1 MLIFEKFKTIL
12 LTVSFTDLIDIVL
25 VAILFKLLYS
35 TIKNTRA
42 MQLLKGM
49 LVLAILAPICKE
61 FSLNTMYWVLSK
73 SITILLLAMPVI
85 FQPELRSA
93 LEKLGKK
100 FPGAER
106 FENRRQAEE
115 FVEEI
120 VAAVTDLAPE
130 KIGALII
137 IQRETGLAD
146 IFDQGVKI
154 NGIVSRE
161 LIKNIFFKNA
171 PLHDGAVIIRGNIV
185 LAAGCYLPLSQ
196 RRLSTDL
203 GTRHRAAVG
212 ITEETDAI
220 AIVVSEETGK
230 ISVVEDGRLL
240 RGISVDELRK
250 FLMNSL
256 IVKTSG
262 ISGFI
267 KRRQKKNEK

>member
-1 MLIFEKFKTIL
+1 MLIFEKFKTLL
-12 LTVSFTDLIDIVL
+12 LTVSFTDFIDVIL

-49 LVLAILAPICKE
+49 LALAILAPICKE
-61 FSLNTMYWVLSK
+61 FNLNTMYWVLSK

-100 FPGAER
+100 IPGSEH
-106 FENRRQAEE
+106 FENSRQAEE
-115 FVEEI
+115 FIDEI
-120 VAAVTDLAPE
+120 VAAVADMAPNNV
-130 KIGALII
+130 GALII

-146 IFDQGVKI
+146 IFDRGIKI
-154 NGIVSRE
+154 NGIVTRE

-171 PLHDGAVIIRGNIV
+171 PLHDGAVIIRGNLV

-196 RRLSTDL
+196 RRLSSDL

-220 AIVVSEETGK
+220 AIVVSEENGK
-230 ISVVEDGRLL
+230 ISIVEDGRLL
-240 RGISVDELRK
+240 RGVSIAELRK
-250 FLMNSL
+250 FLTDSL
-256 IVKTSG
+256 IIKSRG

-267 KRRQKKNEK
+267 KRRQKKHEK

>member
-1 MLIFEKFKTIL
+1 MLIFEKFRTIL

-115 FVEEI
+115 FIEEI

-146 IFDQGVKI
+146 IFDRGIKI

-220 AIVVSEETGK
+220 AIVVSEENGK

-240 RGISVDELRK
+240 RGVSIDELRK
-250 FLMNSL
+250 FL
-256 IVKTSG
+256 
-262 ISGFI
+262 
-267 KRRQKKNEK
+267 

>member
-146 IFDQGVKI
+146 IFDRGVKI

-240 RGISVDELRK
+240 RGVSVDELRK

>member
-1 MLIFEKFKTIL
+1 MLILEKFKL
-12 LTVSFTDLIDIVL
+12 LLFTVSFTDLIDIVL
-25 VAILFKLLYS
+25 VAILFKVLYS

-49 LVLAILAPICKE
+49 LLLAVLAPICKE

-100 FPGAER
+100 FPGSEH
-106 FENRRQAEE
+106 FESSRQAEE
-115 FVEEI
+115 FIEEI
-120 VAAVTDLAPE
+120 VAAVADLAPE

-146 IFDQGVKI
+146 IFDRGIKI
-154 NGIVSRE
+154 NGIVTKE

-171 PLHDGAVIIRGNIV
+171 PLHDGAVVIRGNIV

-196 RRLSTDL
+196 RRLSSDL
-203 GTRHRAAVG
+203 GTRHRAAIG

-220 AIVVSEETGK
+220 AIVVSEENGK
-230 ISVVEDGRLL
+230 ISLVEDGRLL
-240 RGISVDELRK
+240 RGVSVDELRK
-250 FLMNSL
+250 FLTSSL
-256 IVKTSG
+256 IIKARG
-262 ISGFI
+262 LSGFI
-267 KRRQKKNEK
+267 KRRQRKNEK

>member
-12 LTVSFTDLIDIVL
+12 LTVSLTDILDIVL
-25 VAILFKLLYS
+25 VAILFKLIYT

-49 LVLAILAPICKE
+49 LALALLAPVCKE

-73 SITILLLAMPVI
+73 AITILLLAMPVI

-100 FPGAER
+100 FPGSEH

-115 FVEEI
+115 FIEEI
-120 VAAVTDLAPE
+120 VSAVADMVPE
-130 KIGALII
+130 KTGALII
-137 IQRETGLAD
+137 IQRQTGLAD
-146 IFDQGVKI
+146 IFDRGIRI
-154 NGIVSRE
+154 NGLVTRE

-171 PLHDGAVIIRGNIV
+171 PLHDGAVVIRGNIV
-185 LAAGCYLPLSQ
+185 VAAGCYLPLSQ
-196 RRLSTDL
+196 RRLSSDL

-212 ITEETDAI
+212 MTEETDSI
-220 AIVVSEETGK
+220 AIVVSEENGK
-230 ISVVEDGRLL
+230 ISVVEDGRLHRGVSIDDL
-240 RGISVDELRK
+240 RT
-250 FLMNSL
+250 FLANSL
-256 IVKTSG
+256 IVKSSG

-267 KRRQKKNEK
+267 KRRHKKR